1 MSAISM
7 LIKSIQNLL
16 LANEVNSFHYFLDSK
31 MLKNVATLL
40 YELTMLTSII
50 VLDTDLYLENLN
62 QILIQLL
69 LVLPLKKW
77 I

>member
-31 MLKNVATLL
+31 RLKNVATLL

-62 QILIQLL
+62 QNSLS
-69 LVLPLKKW
+69 
-77 I
+77 

>member
-31 MLKNVATLL
+31 RLKNVATLL

-62 QILIQLL
+62 QILFQLV
-69 LVLPLKKW
+69 LVLPLK
-77 I
+77 

>member
-31 MLKNVATLL
+31 RLKNVATLL

-62 QILIQLL
+62 QILFQLL
-69 LVLPLKKW
+69 LVLPLK
-77 I
+77 

>member
-31 MLKNVATLL
+31 RLKNVATLL

-50 VLDTDLYLENLN
+50 VLDIDLYLENLN
-62 QILIQLL
+62 QILFQLV
-69 LVLPLKKW
+69 LVLPLK
-77 I
+77 

>member
-31 MLKNVATLL
+31 RLKNVATLL

-50 VLDTDLYLENLN
+50 VLDIDLYLENLN
-62 QILIQLL
+62 QILFQLL
-69 LVLPLKKW
+69 LVLPLK
-77 I
+77 